1 MDQGTKS
8 GTVGGT
14 LLTVV
19 ANIRSEDVLKTA
31 LLAAIGA
38 TISFF
43 VSLGL
48 RYLIKRIRK

>member
-8 GTVGGT
+8 GTIGGT
-14 LLTVV
+14 LLTVI
-19 ANIRSEDVLKTA
+19 ANIRSEDVIKTA
-31 LLAAIGA
+31 ALAAIGA

-48 RYLIKRIRK
+48 RYLVRWIRK